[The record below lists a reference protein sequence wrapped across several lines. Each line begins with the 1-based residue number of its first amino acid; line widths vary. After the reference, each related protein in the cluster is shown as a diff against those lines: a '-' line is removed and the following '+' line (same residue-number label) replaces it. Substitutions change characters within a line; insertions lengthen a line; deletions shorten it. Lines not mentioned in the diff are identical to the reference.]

1 MSTLSLETYTA
12 SAAQTDFTFNK
23 GYIDDSHVEVYVDG
37 VLKTET
43 THYTWPDTETV
54 RFVSAMSGGE
64 EVTIARKT
72 SWSSRIINYVTGP
85 ITGDDLNKDSKQAF
99 YMAQEL
105 TDRALVLDVTTAQYT
120 AASKRITNLAAPTT
134 GSDAARLTDVQN
146 AEITAGNLPTVGAG
160 DNDSVLMVVAGA
172 WAVTS
177 ETDAKTA
184 WSIGTIASQ
193 AANNVAITGGSISG
207 ITDLAVADGGTG
219 ASNATA
225 ALANLGIVLGTA
237 SGNVPVLTA
246 DGLPAV
252 ASHLTDI
259 TKRLIIL
266 EDQKSSGTDGG
277 GFTSGAW
284 QTRTLNTE
292 VYDPGSYCT
301 LSSNQFTLSA
311 GTYLIIAHA
320 PAFTVNNH
328 QARVQNITAGTTI
341 ATGGTVASTTNV
353 SNPSTIVSVFTV
365 AAGQALEI
373 QHRAET
379 TRATDGFGQASSW
392 GTEVYTQVLL
402 VKVA

>member
-1 MSTLSLETYTA
+1 MTLSIETYTA
-12 SAAQTDFTFNK
+12 TAAQVNFTFNK
-23 GYIDDSHVEVYVDG
+23 GYIDDSQVLVYVDG
-37 VLKTET
+37 VLQVEATD
-43 THYTWPDTETV
+43 YNWSDSETV
-54 RFVSAMSGGE
+54 TFTSGMTGGE
-64 EVTIARKT
+64 RVTIARKT
-72 SWSSRIINYVTGP
+72 SWDSRIVNYVTGP
-85 ITGDDLNKDSKQAF
+85 IPAADLNKDSKQAF
-99 YMAQEL
+99 YIAQEL
-105 TDRALVLDVTTAQYT
+105 TDRALLLDVTTNQYT
-120 AASKRITNLAAPTT
+120 AGSKRITNLAAPTT
-134 GSDAARLTDVQN
+134 GSDAARLTDVQT
-146 AEITAGNLPTVGAG
+146 AEITAGNLPTVGTG
-160 DNDSVLMVVAGA
+160 DNDSVLMVVSGA

-177 ETDAKTA
+177 EADAKTA
-184 WSIGTIASQ
+184 WSLGTIAAQ
-193 AANNVAITGGSISG
+193 AANNVAITGGSITG
-207 ITDLAVADGGTG
+207 IADLAVADGGTG

-225 ALANLGIVLGTA
+225 ALANLGIVLGT
-237 SGNVPVLTA
+237 GDGEVPVLTA
-246 DGLPAV
+246 NGLPAI

-266 EDQKSSGTDGG
+266 EDQKSSGTNGG

-292 VYDPGSYCT
+292 VYDAGGYCT

-328 QARVQNITAGTTI
+328 QARVQNITAGTTL